1 MFLIFRYKNIWSK
14 SLQLCFRLVQGIQKL
29 YLFTIESPDIMD
41 ATVIIV
47 FGCSD
52 NFRLFYCVFA
62 IKKTCIFV
70 SDGAI
75 LCFYMYP
82 Y

>member
-1 MFLIFRYKNIWSK
+1 
-14 SLQLCFRLVQGIQKL
+14 
-29 YLFTIESPDIMD
+29 MD

-75 LCFYMYP
+75 LCFYMIRIHWLSTSLCIQCDQFGYCALKIVLL
-82 Y
+82 

>member
-1 MFLIFRYKNIWSK
+1 MFSSGTEYSK
-14 SLQLCFRLVQGIQKL
+14 VVAIDN
-29 YLFTIESPDIMD
+29 IESPDIMD